1 MDLNRETLVFDQTE
15 FDCDMR
21 LDKFLVL
28 EFPNYSRS
36 QLQALVKKCEVTVNG
51 ETVKNNYILKDEDS
65 IIINF
70 PAPVESHI
78 EKENIPLDIVYE
90 DSDIIVVNKPSGMVT
105 HPAVGN
111 RTGTLVNAL
120 LYHCTDLSG
129 INGEMRA
136 GIVHRLDKD
145 TSGLIVAC
153 KNDFAHKALS
163 EQFANKEVNKIYY
176 AICYG
181 VIPNNQ
187 LKINA
192 PIGRN
197 PQLRQ
202 QMQVIENGK
211 DAVTNVKVLERFR
224 DFTLVECKLETG
236 RTHQIRVHL
245 AYIGYPLLG
254 DPVYGPKKVI
264 GTHGQF
270 LHAKKLGFYHPR
282 TKEYMEFDS
291 PLPDYF
297 KEMVDE
303 LGGHMLDNMT
313 DPNLDK

>member
-1 MDLNRETLVFDQTE
+1 MDLNRESLVFDQTE
-15 FDCDMR
+15 FDEDMR
-21 LDKFLVL
+21 LDKFLAL
-28 EFPNYSRS
+28 EYPDYSRS
-36 QLQALVKKCEVTVNG
+36 QLQALVKKGEVTVNG
-51 ETVKNNYILKDEDS
+51 EVLKNNYILKDEDE

-70 PAPVESHI
+70 PEPVESHI

-111 RTGTLVNAL
+111 RSGTLVNAL

-129 INGEMRA
+129 INGELRA

-187 LKINA
+187 LRINA

-211 DAVTNVKVLERFR
+211 DAVTNVKVLDRFR
-224 DFTLVECKLETG
+224 DFTLIECKLETG

-245 AYIGYPLLG
+245 AYIGYPILG

-297 KEMVDE
+297 QAMVDE

>member
-1 MDLNRETLVFDQTE
+1 MDLNRESLVFDQTE
-15 FDCDMR
+15 FDEDMR
-21 LDKFLVL
+21 LDKFLAL
-28 EFPNYSRS
+28 EYPDYSRS
-36 QLQALVKKCEVTVNG
+36 QLQTLVKKGEVTVNG
-51 ETVKNNYILKDEDS
+51 EVLKNNYILKDEDE

-70 PAPVESHI
+70 PEPVESHI

-111 RTGTLVNAL
+111 RSGTLVNAL

-129 INGEMRA
+129 INGELRA

-187 LKINA
+187 LRINA

-211 DAVTNVKVLERFR
+211 DAITNVKVLERFR
-224 DFTLVECKLETG
+224 DFTLIECKLETG

-245 AYIGYPLLG
+245 AYIGYPILG

-297 KEMVDE
+297 QAMVDE